1 MEETIDIQYEN
12 SPLIDDLPHN
22 DDAITLFDKA
32 KE

>member
-1 MEETIDIQYEN
+1 MEETPDRQYEN
-12 SPLIDDLPHN
+12 SPLLDDLSHN